1 MVRGGGPRS
10 EAPYIPIPPPTGLRD
25 GESVPPPAQF
35 GAAQRSP
42 LPAARSGACPPTP
55 PSPKI
60 PLCPLPCPVHPS
72 PPPPPALFRPVHTP
86 FPPPPPP
93 PRRFPVGRSAAER
106 GDVAVLRSVLLL
118 RRHRGSIAEP
128 RGARGRN
135 AAHPRLGRHGALSG
149 VARLR
154 PRRFP
159 FKSRSGGGVPL
170 RTAAF
175 KTAASPF

>member
-10 EAPYIPIPPPTGLRD
+10 EAPYIPIPPPTDLRD

-55 PSPKI
+55 PSPV
-60 PLCPLPCPVHPS
+60 PFTPPLPPPGSVSSRSYSVSTPS
-72 PPPPPALFRPVHTP
+72 
-86 FPPPPPP
+86 PPP